1 MHPGIANLS
10 SRHSQPGFPASLSG
24 LPLFSQ
30 KGKISTKKQQEFA
43 LRLPNFNCTSA
54 FSDHLDFSLR
64 WSENSSVHSECTF
77 RSRGR
82 VVVWESI
89 PDSVRFLAVPF
100 SDPPSARNQNSSP
113 LAYPSPKTQTKP
125 QRIVFLFFFVSPMF
139 FFSMFY
145 FFTLFRIPETS
156 PASRPLQIF
165 SSWNAP
171 DSTFVPSTHT
181 QGHRHT
187 VFSTNNS
194 LFSSIKILL
203 GRLICIVRLSQPQ
216 RTGCIPSPKPIISMC
231 LGPSGLVWLN
241 QDLIPDTTETL
252 CLPWST
258 RRWGG
263 EDQNKTEAVL
273 GRRGN
278 GTVWYK
284 GLLGR
289 KKEQPFGSF
298 TLECQHGIM
307 SRVYRAVLLTLRAHR
322 NHLKAS

>member
-125 QRIVFLFFFVSPMF
+125 QRIVFLFFFVSPMWVF
-139 FFSMFY
+139 FFFH
-145 FFTLFRIPETS
+145 FLLFHTFWNS
-156 PASRPLQIF
+156 LRPLQ
-165 SSWNAP
+165 P
-171 DSTFVPSTHT
+171 P
-181 QGHRHT
+181 GLCKY
-187 VFSTNNS
+187 S
-194 LFSSIKILL
+194 L
-203 GRLICIVRLSQPQ
+203 PEM
-216 RTGCIPSPKPIISMC
+216 P
-231 LGPSGLVWLN
+231 
-241 QDLIPDTTETL
+241 LIPPLSPAHTHRGTGTQFFQPTTHF
-252 CLPWST
+252 SAQSKYY
-258 RRWGG
+258 WGG
-263 EDQNKTEAVL
+263 WSALLDSHSHKELAVFPAPNQSSL
-273 GRRGN
+273 R
-278 GTVWYK
+278 VWD
-284 GLLGR
+284 
-289 KKEQPFGSF
+289 P
-298 TLECQHGIM
+298 QH
-307 SRVYRAVLLTLRAHR
+307 
-322 NHLKAS
+322 